1 MKQGICNLTH
11 LDGIGFAKTAKTTR
25 TLAVEE
31 LFLLS
36 PLGSSILEPN
46 LSKEQ
51 KITRVFITRV
61 VQISCN
67 DMAKQNTDEY
77 RTIESNI
84 LCATLCT
91 IKWAYYSEYTALLR
105 DLTVLAKLH
114 NYYPVN
120 GERVYKYVG
129 G

>member
-46 LSKEQ
+46 LKIATT
-51 KITRVFITRV
+51 KITRNYITRV
-61 VQISCN
+61 V
-67 DMAKQNTDEY
+67 
-77 RTIESNI
+77 
-84 LCATLCT
+84 
-91 IKWAYYSEYTALLR
+91 
-105 DLTVLAKLH
+105 
-114 NYYPVN
+114 
-120 GERVYKYVG
+120 
-129 G
+129 